1 MTFQMKSNYFDPLT
15 GCCSTQPSCLLYYLI
30 YLEKKTAIL
39 CSFSSSQSRTNQ
51 QKNAKKN
58 CLHHKVSIYPVILR
72 IQLGSLAPNE

>member
-39 CSFSSSQSRTNQ
+39 CSFSSSLSRTNQ
-51 QKNAKKN
+51 QKKTEKKLPTSQGFHLP
-58 CLHHKVSIYPVILR
+58 CDFEDS
-72 IQLGSLAPNE
+72 